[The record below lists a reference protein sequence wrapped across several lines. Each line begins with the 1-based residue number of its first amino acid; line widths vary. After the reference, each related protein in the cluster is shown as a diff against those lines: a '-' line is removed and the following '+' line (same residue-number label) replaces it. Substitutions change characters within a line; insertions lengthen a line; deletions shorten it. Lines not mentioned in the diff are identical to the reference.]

1 MSAQVGATPRQVSK
15 ENPHV
20 VQSDSKA
27 AELLGIRLI
36 RLVEQL
42 IELKILLNTRLA
54 QYQPHQPDDPND
66 GTCSASPGYNNG
78 IYFDNCF
85 TELDE
90 GFKLIDECKEAIH
103 RAEI

>member
-1 MSAQVGATPRQVSK
+1 MSVQVGATPRQVSK

-20 VQSDSKA
+20 VQSDNKA
-27 AELLGIRLI
+27 AELFGIRLV

-42 IELKILLNTRLA
+42 NELKLILNTRLA
-54 QYQPHQPDDPND
+54 QYQPYQPDAPNV
-66 GTCSASPGYNNG
+66 GMCSTSPGYNNG
-78 IYFDNCF
+78 IYFDNRF
-85 TELDE
+85 TELAE